1 MAETLG
7 GKLRLAREAR
17 GITLSEVAAQ
27 TRIAA
32 RYLEA
37 IEEDNYKPLPGGV
50 FNKGFIKA
58 YAKYVGV
65 DEQEALDDYARA
77 VASQSESQIDDNR
90 YRRPSVMTDDSRRSS
105 WTSMI
110 FAVIILVLMTGGIL
124 ALVQWYRSA
133 PSEPQAKVTP
143 PVNTAASNT
152 NAAAANTAQQTVST
166 DQLKVE
172 IKSVNGQAP
181 FVSTTVDTEGKVDKA
196 IPPTEPRILSPQ
208 SMVKISYSKS
218 QTANL
223 QLTVN
228 GKVIA
233 LPTEPLKPT
242 DGGLIKFEI
251 NKNNAA
257 QIITAGQITAESQ
270 NVSAPPPTSTST
282 LTPTAGDANTNT
294 STGTIPAVSTPK
306 PVDTETGCVKNAAA
320 CRCEHC
326 IHCWDAGQNSGGKAD
341 RNYGAARD
349 TKKTGRVIYESFRQ
363 MEASLRGTR

>member
-7 GKLRLAREAR
+7 EKLRLAREAR

-77 VASQSESQIDDNR
+77 VASQSESEIDDNR
-90 YRRPSVMTDDSRRSS
+90 YRRPSVMTDDRNRSS
-105 WTSMI
+105 WSSLV
-110 FAVIILVLMTGGIL
+110 FAVIILALMSGGIYL
-124 ALVQWYRSA
+124 LVQWYRSA
-133 PSEPQAKVTP
+133 PSEPQAKTPP

-152 NAAAANTAQQTVST
+152 NAAAVNTSQQTVST
-166 DQLKVE
+166 DQIKVE

-196 IPPTEPRILSPQ
+196 IPPTEPRVLNPQ
-208 SMVKISYSKS
+208 SMVRISYSKS

-233 LPTEPLKPT
+233 LPVEPLKPT

-257 QIITAGQITAESQ
+257 QIINAGQITAESQ
-270 NVSAPPPTSTST
+270 NVSAPAVE
-282 LTPTAGDANTNT
+282 LNTNT
-294 STGTIPAVSTPK
+294 ANGVTTGTPPAATVTSPRPTPRVT
-306 PVDTETGCVKNAAA
+306 PAQTLPPTGTATNAATPA
-320 CRCEHC
+320 KTPVATKTVITIPPSPAPSRK
-326 IHCWDAGQNSGGKAD
+326 SG
-341 RNYGAARD
+341 
-349 TKKTGRVIYESFRQ
+349 E
-363 MEASLRGTR
+363 

>member
-7 GKLRLAREAR
+7 EKLRLAREAR

-77 VASQSESQIDDNR
+77 VASQSESEIDDNR
-90 YRRPSVMTDDSRRSS
+90 YRRPSVMTDDRNRSS
-105 WTSMI
+105 WSSLV
-110 FAVIILVLMTGGIL
+110 FAIIILALMSGGIYL
-124 ALVQWYRSA
+124 LVQWYRSA
-133 PSEPQAKVTP
+133 PAEPQAKTTP
-143 PVNTAASNT
+143 PVNTAANT
-152 NAAAANTAQQTVST
+152 NAAAANTPQQTVST
-166 DQLKVE
+166 DQIKVE

-196 IPPTEPRILSPQ
+196 IPPTEPRVLNPQ
-208 SMVKISYSKS
+208 SMVRISYSKS

-233 LPTEPLKPT
+233 LPVEPLKPT

-257 QIITAGQITAESQ
+257 QIINAGQITAESQ
-270 NVSAPPPTSTST
+270 NVSASPLTS
-282 LTPTAGDANTNT
+282 TPTAGDANTAAN
-294 STGTIPAVSTPK
+294 TIPAVSTPK
-306 PVDTETGCVKNAAA
+306 PVTPKPAVSKTPPPA
-320 CRCEHC
+320 
-326 IHCWDAGQNSGGKAD
+326 DANTAPAGTPA
-341 RNYGAARD
+341 
-349 TKKTGRVIYESFRQ
+349 KTPVVRPTVITVPPSTPRKPGE
-363 MEASLRGTR
+363 